1 VCVCVQV
8 CVCVCACV
16 SVYIC
21 VCVYTYVYT
30 HTKHAIID
38 TLQNRTSLPS
48 LPTRHTYIHIHTKVY
63 VRSYTRMHTNAHTH
77 TDRTHTHT
85 HTYAADTQVA
95 NLKDCFNA
103 PRQLIDL
110 MRGPSLEVILEE
122 VTRFQKFGTVSLPE
136 LLAVL
141 EKVRE
146 PSSVNTMFF
155 TTTTASRK
163 KEVDLVV
170 RKLREL
176 VKHGD

>member
-1 VCVCVQV
+1 
-8 CVCVCACV
+8 
-16 SVYIC
+16 
-21 VCVYTYVYT
+21 
-30 HTKHAIID
+30 
-38 TLQNRTSLPS
+38 
-48 LPTRHTYIHIHTKVY
+48 
-63 VRSYTRMHTNAHTH
+63 
-77 TDRTHTHT
+77 
-85 HTYAADTQVA
+85 
-95 NLKDCFNA
+95 
-103 PRQLIDL
+103 

-136 LLAVL
+136 LLAML